1 MILILFLAKKNRKYH
16 LTICLIRSLVCL
28 FTEQFYLLKN
38 VKYQPELRT
47 VLKVDLV
54 PAAAAELLLQSTEQT
69 SQFVPLKGPTRV
81 LFCNSI
87 EINATNLSKWFNKT
101 FFG

>member
-1 MILILFLAKKNRKYH
+1 M
-16 LTICLIRSLVCL
+16 VCL

-54 PAAAAELLLQSTEQT
+54 PAGLVELLLQSTEQT

-87 EINATNLSKWFNKT
+87 ERNATNLSKWFKLIKIDQMDQNVSKWIIT
-101 FFG
+101 DQNGS